1 MLIVKIEPSSFV
13 RSFRMIQDLENLVR
27 SGQFAKV
34 AEFLRSMKLGKIARM
49 EQLAYANIATRIGD
63 LRIALRIL
71 NPTIRGQT
79 SEPPTPEEK
88 IQYANALRKLGAV
101 SEAEEI
107 LRSIDARA
115 LPEAFLHLAF
125 CLVSRWEYVEA
136 ISLLESFLASPGV
149 APYRR
154 SVAQVNLLAALV
166 HEQRHDEVS
175 GVLMEL
181 QKVVGPTETPL
192 LHGNVLEL
200 RAQLAIQTRE
210 WDSAISLLAEA
221 AALMR
226 QADGSVG
233 SLQIDKWRV
242 VAMAE
247 KERRAPIELRT
258 IQKRAIEQGQW
269 EAARDCEYHLAKF
282 AQDEPSLLRLYF
294 GTPYGSYRRKIEKL
308 VREVPDTWDWSFG
321 PLSEGS
327 FDLARA
333 ASLDGSLQLKAGH
346 MSHRLLIALS
356 QDFYRPASVISLF
369 SQIFSGDYFN
379 PDTSPNRVHQGLK
392 RLRGWLEENRAP
404 ARLEESSGHYRLQII
419 RGNAI
424 RLSRDP
430 LSTSHQELE
439 LTKLRAALAGQEFTA
454 KEAESVL
461 GCSRASTQRLLRWA
475 SERGKLKLEG
485 HTNRARYRLVA

>member
-1 MLIVKIEPSSFV
+1 
-13 RSFRMIQDLENLVR
+13 MIQDLENLVR

-258 IQKRAIEQGQW
+258 IQKRAIE
-269 EAARDCEYHLAKF
+269 
-282 AQDEPSLLRLYF
+282 
-294 GTPYGSYRRKIEKL
+294 
-308 VREVPDTWDWSFG
+308 
-321 PLSEGS
+321 
-327 FDLARA
+327 
-333 ASLDGSLQLKAGH
+333 
-346 MSHRLLIALS
+346 
-356 QDFYRPASVISLF
+356 
-369 SQIFSGDYFN
+369 
-379 PDTSPNRVHQGLK
+379 
-392 RLRGWLEENRAP
+392 
-404 ARLEESSGHYRLQII
+404 
-419 RGNAI
+419 
-424 RLSRDP
+424 
-430 LSTSHQELE
+430 
-439 LTKLRAALAGQEFTA
+439 
-454 KEAESVL
+454 
-461 GCSRASTQRLLRWA
+461 
-475 SERGKLKLEG
+475 
-485 HTNRARYRLVA
+485 